1 MFLRLSGR
9 IGGFIL
15 VVSIG
20 MFGLTVS
27 VNPQPVVTQVAQRQS
42 APAAKQTPDVV
53 PAEFIG
59 DWVPAKGTCDSPV
72 RFRAEGN
79 RFTLINGKDS
89 QSYGNLFMSASYFG
103 PDYSGISKVVV
114 PDSDTNDPPFM
125 VFFNHDEKKG
135 VALLDIYTA
144 GPISPHAVL
153 AAQQMAHKKLAQ
165 RFLPL
170 NNNPLKKCAGS
181 GASPTTPASSPAP
194 RKSPSG
200 KTQ

>member
-1 MFLRLSGR
+1 MFRRLLGR
-9 IGGFIL
+9 IGGFVL
-15 VVSIG
+15 VFSIG
-20 MFGLTVS
+20 LVGLAVS
-27 VNPQPVVTQVAQRQS
+27 VSPQPVVTQVAQRQS
-42 APAAKQTPDVV
+42 TPAAKQSPDVV

-59 DWVPAKGTCDSPV
+59 DWVPAKGTCDSTV

-125 VFFNHDEKKG
+125 VFFNADEKKG
-135 VALLDIYTA
+135 VTKLDIYTE
-144 GPISPHAVL
+144 GPVSPHAAL
-153 AAQQMAHKKLAQ
+153 AAQQLAHKKLAQ
-165 RFLPL
+165 RFSPL
-170 NNNPLKKCAGS
+170 NNNPLKKCVGS
-181 GASPTTPASSPAP
+181 SASTTTPAGSPPP
-194 RKSPSG
+194 RKPPSG

>member
-1 MFLRLSGR
+1 MFRRLSERIGR
-9 IGGFIL
+9 IIL
-15 VVSIG
+15 VFSIG
-20 MFGLTVS
+20 LIGLVASVS
-27 VNPQPVVTQVAQRQS
+27 PQSLVTQIAQRQS
-42 APAAKQTPDVV
+42 TPAAKQVPDVV

-59 DWVPAKGTCDSPV
+59 DWVPAKVTCDSTV
-72 RFRAEGN
+72 RFRAEGT

-125 VFFNHDEKKG
+125 AFFNYDEKKG

-144 GPISPHAVL
+144 GPVSPHAVL

-165 RFLPL
+165 RFPPL
-170 NNNPLKKCAGS
+170 NNNPLKKCAAA
-181 GASPTTPASSPAP
+181 GASPITPGASATP
-194 RKSPSG
+194 RKSSSG
-200 KTQ
+200 KSQ